1 MLSIRNNAL
10 TAALSGL
17 SCMMLLSGCATSA
30 LIHKDNKVYSTT
42 TKVTLVEDSVVAF
55 GKPAQS
61 VSNLPSDSLVIAGQK
76 NSYVL
81 TQGGSRFLQLLNVLD
96 PKNIQINKELNFFS
110 EANDGTFAGVLPLSY
125 VKLREDFSKKDLD
138 FFIQQGAEE
147 CSNAS
152 DKRMDAQRFCF
163 NLKLAG
169 VVYPVVSNLAN
180 LKPLSKPYQV
190 SIYTNKQERY
200 QTQKN
205 NGLQK
210 LVLLPFAVAFDV
222 ISLPFIAAERIFD

>member
-96 PKNIQINKELNFFS
+96 PKNIQINKELNFHI
-110 EANDGTFAGVLPLSY
+110 Y
-125 VKLREDFSKKDLD
+125 KLYKFLH
-138 FFIQQGAEE
+138 
-147 CSNAS
+147 
-152 DKRMDAQRFCF
+152 
-163 NLKLAG
+163 KLL
-169 VVYPVVSNLAN
+169 Y
-180 LKPLSKPYQV
+180 
-190 SIYTNKQERY
+190 
-200 QTQKN
+200 
-205 NGLQK
+205 
-210 LVLLPFAVAFDV
+210 
-222 ISLPFIAAERIFD
+222 

>member
-96 PKNIQINKELNFFS
+96 PKNIQINKELNFYS
-110 EANDGTFAGVLPLSY
+110 ANNDGTFSGVLPLSY
-125 VKLREDFSKKDLD
+125 VKLQQDFSKQDLD

-169 VVYPVVSNLAN
+169 VVYPVVNNLSN